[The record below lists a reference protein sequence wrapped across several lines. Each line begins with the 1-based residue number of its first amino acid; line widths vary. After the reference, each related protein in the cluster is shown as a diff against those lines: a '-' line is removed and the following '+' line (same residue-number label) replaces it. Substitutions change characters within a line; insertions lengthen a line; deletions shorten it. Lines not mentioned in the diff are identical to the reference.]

1 MNGDIYM
8 KKVLIIGS
16 GPAGISASLYLARS
30 SIADVTV
37 ISNGKGALAKAEMIE
52 NYFGFAEP
60 ISGKQL
66 LENGK
71 KGAERLGVKFIEA
84 ELTSLGFTDDMRYE
98 AEYVGG
104 RDSFDAVLIATGAAR
119 KAPSINGIKDFE
131 GKGVSYCAVCDAFFC
146 RGKDV
151 AVIGSVDYALHEAST
166 LLQTASSVTLLTNGQ
181 ETNIELPEKIKLI
194 KTGIKALHGSDRLSS
209 VEFDDGSS
217 ISVSGVFVAVGTAGS
232 TDIARK
238 LGAAVDDGKI
248 IVDESFAANV
258 PGVFAAGDC
267 IGGLMQVSK
276 AVSDG
281 AAAGINM
288 IRYLKQI

>member
-1 MNGDIYM
+1 M
-8 KKVLIIGS
+8 KQTLIIGA
-16 GPAGISASLYLARS
+16 GPAGLSAAFYLARS
-30 SIADVTV
+30 GKTQVTV
-37 ISNGKGALAKAEMIE
+37 ISNGQSALQRADKIE

-60 ISGKQL
+60 VSGRQL
-66 LENGK
+66 LEDSRKN
-71 KGAERLGVKFIEA
+71 AERLGVAFIDTEITDLQINMEMKFEA
-84 ELTSLGFTDDMRYE
+84 YSSDGEKRIYDC
-98 AEYVGG
+98 
-104 RDSFDAVLIATGAAR
+104 VLIATGASR
-119 KAPSINGIKDFE
+119 KTPPISGLKEFE
-131 GKGVSYCAVCDAFFC
+131 GRGVSYCAVCDAFFY

-151 AVIGSVDYALHEAST
+151 AVIGSGDYALHEAST

-217 ISVSGVFVAVGTAGS
+217 ISVSGVFIAVGTAGS
-232 TDIARK
+232 TDFARK
-238 LGAAVDDGKI
+238 LGAAVDDGRI
-248 IVDESFAANV
+248 IVDENFATNV

-276 AVSDG
+276 AVGDG

-288 IRYLKQI
+288 IRYHKQI

>member
-30 SIADVTV
+30 NIADVTV

-131 GKGVSYCAVCDAFFC
+131 GKGVSYCAVCDAFFY

-151 AVIGSVDYALHEAST
+151 AVIGSGDYALHEAST

-232 TDIARK
+232 TDFARK
-238 LGAAVDDGKI
+238 LGVAVDDGKI
-248 IVDESFAANV
+248 IVDESFASNV

>member
-1 MNGDIYM
+1 MNGDMYM

-30 SIADVTV
+30 NIADVTI

-66 LENGK
+66 KKKKK
-71 KGAERLGVKFIEA
+71 KGADIEA

-104 RDSFDAVLIATGAAR
+104 RDSFDAVLIATGTAR

-131 GKGVSYCAVCDAFFC
+131 GKGVSYCAVCDAFFY

-151 AVIGSVDYALHEAST
+151 AVIGSGDYALHEAST

-232 TDIARK
+232 TDFARK
-238 LGAAVDDGKI
+238 LGAAVDDGRI
-248 IVDESFAANV
+248 IVDESFASNV

>member
-30 SIADVTV
+30 NIADVTV

-104 RDSFDAVLIATGAAR
+104 TDSFDAVLIATGAAR

-131 GKGVSYCAVCDAFFC
+131 GKGVSYCAVCDAFFY

-151 AVIGSVDYALHEAST
+151 AVIGSGDYALHEAST

-232 TDIARK
+232 TDFARK
-238 LGAAVDDGKI
+238 LGAAVDDGRI
-248 IVDESFAANV
+248 IVDESFATNV

-276 AVSDG
+276 AVGDG

>member
-1 MNGDIYM
+1 MNGDMYM

-30 SIADVTV
+30 NIADVTV

-84 ELTSLGFTDDMRYE
+84 ELISLGFTDDMRYE

-104 RDSFDAVLIATGAAR
+104 RDSFDAVLIATGTAR

-131 GKGVSYCAVCDAFFC
+131 GKGVSYCAVCDAFFY

-151 AVIGSVDYALHEAST
+151 AVIGSGDYALHEAST

-181 ETNIELPEKIKLI
+181 ETNIELPKKIKLI

-232 TDIARK
+232 TDFARK
-238 LGAAVDDGKI
+238 LGAAVDDGRI
-248 IVDESFAANV
+248 IVDESFATNV

-276 AVSDG
+276 AVGDG

>member
-1 MNGDIYM
+1 MNGDMYM

-30 SIADVTV
+30 NIADVTI

-131 GKGVSYCAVCDAFFC
+131 GKGVSYCAVCDAFFY

-151 AVIGSVDYALHEAST
+151 AVIGSGDYALHEAST

-232 TDIARK
+232 TDFARK

-248 IVDESFAANV
+248 IVDESFASNV

>member
-1 MNGDIYM
+1 MNGDMYM

-30 SIADVTV
+30 NIADVTI

-104 RDSFDAVLIATGAAR
+104 RDSFDAVLIATGTAR

-131 GKGVSYCAVCDAFFC
+131 GKGVSYCAVCDAFFY

-151 AVIGSVDYALHEAST
+151 AVIGSGDYALHEAST

-232 TDIARK
+232 TDFARK
-238 LGAAVDDGKI
+238 LGAAVDDGRI
-248 IVDESFAANV
+248 IVDESFASNV

>member
-1 MNGDIYM
+1 MNGDMYM

-30 SIADVTV
+30 NIADVTI

-131 GKGVSYCAVCDAFFC
+131 GTGVSYCAVCDAFFD

-151 AVIGSVDYALHEAST
+151 AVIGSGDYALHEAST

-232 TDIARK
+232 TDFARK

-248 IVDESFAANV
+248 IVDESFASNV